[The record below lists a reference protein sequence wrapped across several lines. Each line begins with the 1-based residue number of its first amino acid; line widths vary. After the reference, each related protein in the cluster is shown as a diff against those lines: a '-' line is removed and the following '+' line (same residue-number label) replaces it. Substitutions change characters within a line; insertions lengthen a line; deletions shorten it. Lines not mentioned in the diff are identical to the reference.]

1 MSEFHGGPQGPYQ
14 STNQPIPPH
23 MQQHNVVGGSPLNP
37 NNPQSAGYQK
47 PPKKKHRTRNI
58 LIGAGAVLVVIL
70 GAAGV
75 GGAGDD
81 KPAGAPAPAVV
92 TPVDNGPTPDPITTP
107 TNKPTAAKTTPP
119 PVPKTTKPA
128 GTACAGQDDRNAP
141 CTVTVGKP
149 FELGKHTVLS
159 GWKTVDEYGTLSI
172 TGKAKNT
179 SGETSTMFIDV
190 KFLKGDDVLAVVS
203 CSTNELEPGQT
214 QALSCFG
221 TDSFTKKYNRVTAE
235 ASF

>member
-1 MSEFHGGPQGPYQ
+1 MTH
-14 STNQPIPPH
+14 NQQYPP
-23 MQQHNVVGGSPLNP
+23 
-37 NNPQSAGYQK
+37 NPQQ
-47 PPKKKHRTRNI
+47 PPKYVYRAAQPKKQRKWLPWTVGSVSGLI
-58 LIGAGAVLVVIL
+58 VGLAIGAAPSSNSAPDAAPQPTVTVTAPGAKVTV
-70 GAAGV
+70 
-75 GGAGDD
+75 
-81 KPAGAPAPAVV
+81 APKTSVP
-92 TPVDNGPTPDPITTP
+92 PP
-107 TNKPTAAKTTPP
+107 AKTTAP
-119 PVPKTTKPA
+119 KPA

-221 TDSFTKKYNRVTAE
+221 TDNFTKKYDRVTAE